1 MLYCVWNISCS
12 LYTQSKLSIG
22 VGMEWSSVLI
32 MLLVDD
38 SHCNH
43 CPFCNAFTKD
53 AYNKGKINDD
63 DLNLAVGRLF
73 AYRYQYSQVSACHY
87 LRILHTWIQS

>member
-1 MLYCVWNISCS
+1 MKFRINHV
-12 LYTQSKLSIG
+12 
-22 VGMEWSSVLI
+22 V
-32 MLLVDD
+32 LLVDD

-43 CPFCNAFTKD
+43 CPFCNSFAKD

-73 AYRYQYSQVSACHY
+73 AYRYGQCSQVSTCNHCSICHH
-87 LRILHTWIQS
+87 L